1 MFQKFITNIL
11 QDEELEET
19 FDSLKSNNSLKVDQI
34 LSADVKFRSEGIFI
48 RLSTVLIFCYKP
60 DLFSL
65 VWKMHGFHQGF
76 RKMKNGY
83 LLNVDQYQWEAATR
97 GIFEKKLFLKGSP
110 YSQEN
115 TCVEIRVSSTCVFL
129 WILRKL

>member
-60 DLFSL
+60 DIFSL
-65 VWKMHGFHQGF
+65 VWKIHGFHQGF

-83 LLNVDQYQWEAATR
+83 LLNVDQYQWEAAAR
-97 GIFEKKLFLKGSP
+97 GVFEKNCF
-110 YSQEN
+110 
-115 TCVEIRVSSTCVFL
+115 
-129 WILRKL
+129 

>member
-48 RLSTVLIFCYKP
+48 RLITVLIFCYKP
-60 DLFSL
+60 DIFSL
-65 VWKMHGFHQGF
+65 V
-76 RKMKNGY
+76 
-83 LLNVDQYQWEAATR
+83 
-97 GIFEKKLFLKGSP
+97 
-110 YSQEN
+110 
-115 TCVEIRVSSTCVFL
+115 
-129 WILRKL
+129 